1 MRKNWIELT
10 AVILTAAVVFGCIGY
25 FAGSRSRGSV
35 YEISGSTTDA
45 AYTVAETV
53 EVTETVTPES
63 APVETA
69 ESVPETT
76 AADLSEGKV
85 NINTATSEE
94 LQTLDGIGE
103 VKAQAIIDY
112 RTENGP
118 FQVPEDLLK
127 VSGIGEATLDKIID
141 DITVE

>member
-1 MRKNWIELT
+1 M
-10 AVILTAAVVFGCIGY
+10 
-25 FAGSRSRGSV
+25 

-45 AYTVAETV
+45 AYTVTKTV

-63 APVETA
+63 AVAETA
-69 ESVPETT
+69 ESVQETT
-76 AADLSEGKV
+76 ATDLSEGKV